1 MPEPVAVNGRL
12 YDAYVPSATK
22 PTQYFYYTC
31 EFDSAWVI
39 MKTFGVDV
47 PFEDQLAIVGYNQ
60 DPEPFWT
67 DTPKGV
73 VITGGDIG
81 ENFCGDYTSNLVA
94 KIRGSAMKKIFDA
107 YDFPSLA
114 IKKQEDIEACLL
126 AGGLVFVKCTVDF
139 KDYVPAIWAATNGKT
154 YPVPFGNDHAAVVM
168 GFNAEAVV
176 VRDVLGPTNTN
187 WNRQYEY
194 EVTWPAFI
202 ASMEAHDWDGRA
214 VYPPG
219 TVLEPEQMPET
230 EQATDTEKTVQSPPE
245 DDGTGI

>member
-1 MPEPVAVNGRL
+1 MPEPVTVNGRL
-12 YDAYVPSATK
+12 YDAYLPSAMK

-67 DTPKGV
+67 DTPTGV

-81 ENFCGDYTSNLVA
+81 ETFCGDYTSNLVA

-107 YDFPSLA
+107 YDFPSLP
-114 IKKQEDIEACLL
+114 IKKREDVEVCLL

-168 GFNAEAVV
+168 GFNSEAVV
-176 VRDVLGPTNTN
+176 IRDVLGPTNTN

-194 EVTWPAFI
+194 EVAWPVFI

-219 TVLEPEQMPET
+219 TELEPEPEHK
-230 EQATDTEKTVQSPPE
+230 TDTEKTVHAPPK